1 MAKTTRAE
9 TARRNTNHARVN
21 RGMYVEGN
29 TVRRLAEVPE
39 RRHPGRPQQPGR
51 ITEATAKDRRP
62 VETVRHS
69 NTRRRPGNHIS

>member
-39 RRHPGRPQQPGR
+39 DHRGHS
-51 ITEATAKDRRP
+51 KDRRP

-69 NTRRRPGNHIS
+69 NTRTRPGNHIS